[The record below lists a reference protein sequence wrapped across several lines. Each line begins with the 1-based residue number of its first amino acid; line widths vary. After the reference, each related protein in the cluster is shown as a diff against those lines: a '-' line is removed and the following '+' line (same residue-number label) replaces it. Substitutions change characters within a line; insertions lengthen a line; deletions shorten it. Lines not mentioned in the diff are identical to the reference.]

1 MGQPLPPVAL
11 LLLVSAS
18 SRAADVPKALVLLDP
33 PWASVLKDDHV
44 TLKCQGL
51 HPAGDNTT
59 QWLHN
64 GSLLSSQA
72 PAYTITAARA
82 EDGGEYRCQTGL
94 SSLSDPVQLR
104 VHLDWLVLQA
114 PRWVFQE
121 GEPIQLRCHSWKNKN
136 LHKVTYLQNGRGL
149 RYFHQNSDLH
159 IPEATR
165 NHSGSYFCR
174 GLIGHHNV
182 SSETVTITV
191 QGPANPVVS
200 SSVLPWHQ
208 IAFCLVMGLLLAADT
223 GLYFSVQR
231 DLRSSQRARKEHT
244 LGWSLGSQDK

>member
-1 MGQPLPPVAL
+1 MGQLLPPVAL

-18 SRAADVPKALVLLDP
+18 SRAADVPKAVVILDP

-44 TLKCQGL
+44 TLKCQGP

-104 VHLDWLVLQA
+104 VHLGLGALAERARTSRGASLRVRSVAWPDPWCTRA
-114 PRWVFQE
+114 WTS
-121 GEPIQLRCHSWKNKN
+121 QLRADADTDARAAGAT
-136 LHKVTYLQNGRGL
+136 L
-149 RYFHQNSDLH
+149 D
-159 IPEATR
+159 PEA
-165 NHSGSYFCR
+165 G
-174 GLIGHHNV
+174 
-182 SSETVTITV
+182 
-191 QGPANPVVS
+191 
-200 SSVLPWHQ
+200 
-208 IAFCLVMGLLLAADT
+208 
-223 GLYFSVQR
+223 
-231 DLRSSQRARKEHT
+231 ARE
-244 LGWSLGSQDK
+244 